1 MADAKHPLA
10 GYAAHGL
17 TTTQRRYLDW
27 LTDKTGVKV
36 DELSFKL
43 AVALRDQFAKSPD
56 NKQYLAKRKEERE
69 AAAAAVEKVRKAR
82 EARAERAAAAVD
94 RELARKEAAADRIGT
109 AAQDDGV
116 LAAEARAE
124 EADHLAAEA
133 RETAAEAEADAE
145 SLFADD
151 EPFVPPARAP
161 VHVPAFS
168 DGSGHRPRAGA
179 EPY

>member
-27 LTDKTGVKV
+27 LTDKTGVTV

-82 EARAERAAAAVD
+82 EAKAERAAAAVD
-94 RELARKEAAADRIGT
+94 RELARKEAKTDKLGT

-116 LAAEARAE
+116 LEVAEP
-124 EADHLAAEA
+124 EADEGSLFSDVEQ
-133 RETAAEAEADAE
+133 ETAPG
-145 SLFADD
+145 FG
-151 EPFVPPARAP
+151 VPAARAP

-168 DGSGHRPRAGA
+168 DGAPARPRAGA